1 MDAFLSEP
9 AKIQAAVAGLVAL
22 TAGYYAAKGSLAIMF
37 RFVEARLG
45 EYWESH
51 IYLSNFLY
59 QCIQIGY
66 FFIVVEISWLA
77 FSSQPIIKACK
88 VWEHIYFVY

>member
-45 EYWESH
+45 EYCTE
-51 IYLSNFLY
+51 IFVINLL
-59 QCIQIGY
+59 
-66 FFIVVEISWLA
+66 IV
-77 FSSQPIIKACK
+77 
-88 VWEHIYFVY
+88 